1 MADEPHP
8 DHQQAL
14 NTPVL
19 LLIFRRP
26 DVTAR
31 VFEQIRKARP
41 PRLYIAADGPRAG
54 RSKERALSEATRS
67 LVIDGID
74 WNCEVKTLFREEN
87 LGVRVAVS
95 SAITWFFEQEEQGII
110 IEDDCLADPSFFAY
124 CETLLDR
131 YRDDERIMHIGG
143 TCCLPDVDLEASYFF
158 SRFPHIWGWAT
169 WRDAWAH
176 YSSTSSD
183 FELEF
188 EAIRPSFSS
197 PREEAYWFDTY
208 SRYFNGEFNTWDY
221 GWTFSVWR
229 QQGLAVHPAVNL
241 VRNIGFGADASHT
254 KGWKDYKG
262 LGRIP
267 TESIG
272 ELRHPGSVE
281 PSPELDANN
290 FAVVFDRPSVLKR
303 ALGVARASTSRNRL

>member
-1 MADEPHP
+1 ME
-8 DHQQAL
+8 
-14 NTPVL
+14 
-19 LLIFRRP
+19 
-26 DVTAR
+26 
-31 VFEQIRKARP
+31 
-41 PRLYIAADGPRAG
+41 
-54 RSKERALSEATRS
+54 
-67 LVIDGID
+67 GID
-74 WNCEVKTLFREEN
+74 WDCEVKTLFREEN

-110 IEDDCLADPSFFAY
+110 IEDDCLADPSFFDY

-143 TCCLPDVDLEASYFF
+143 NCFLPDLDPEASYFF

-169 WRDAWAH
+169 WRDAWEH
-176 YSSTSSD
+176 YSSTSLD
-183 FELEF
+183 FESEF
-188 EAIRPSFSS
+188 EAIRPTFSS
-197 PREEAYWFDTY
+197 PGEEAYWFDTY
-208 SRYFNGEFNTWDY
+208 SRYFDGEFDTWDY

-229 QQGLAVHPAVNL
+229 QQGLAVYPAVNL

-272 ELRHPGSVE
+272 GLRHPGSVE

-290 FAVVFDRPSVLKR
+290 FAVVFDRPSVFKR
-303 ALGVARASTSRNRL
+303 ALGIARASVRRSRL